1 MKLLKIIAV
10 MILLGVAPALAD
22 VTNSG
27 ATTNTQTNTS
37 GSNTTISGGYAAE
50 TTNTYQSGSS
60 NNTTTNNDTTNT
72 TNNKS
77 TIPVPSAGAPSMSAY
92 SQDVCAV
99 GRSGGLQLPGVG
111 VSGGSTARDMNCERM
126 KLSKLLN
133 DYGMK
138 VAAVA
143 ILCQDPRVFEAMEQA
158 GTPCPFEGKIGKDAK
173 AQWDKYDI
181 ERPDYDKYVEKM
193 DDRLKIDERIMKDEG
208 ILEENESL
216 KTNIKQVVKENKN
229 LEKDIKKLQKTQA
242 KLLKEAEEKLRLAEE
257 AMKELEEAKAKA
269 EEAES
274 LLPEPV
280 KVEKLEP
287 VEGFEEKKQSTS
299 VNVHES
305 MTTNLKAEET
315 PIPEEPVNNN
325 NGPEEAIII
334 PLPKPV
340 IVEEVEE
347 EEFNSSGK

>member
-1 MKLLKIIAV
+1 MKLLKIIAIMV
-10 MILLGVAPALAD
+10 LLGVAPALAD

-27 ATTNTQTNTS
+27 TTTNSQTNTS
-37 GSNTTISGGYAAE
+37 GSNTTISGGYSAE

-72 TNNKS
+72 TNNNS

-99 GRSGGLQLPGVG
+99 GRSGGVQLPGVG
-111 VSGGSTARDMNCERM
+111 LSGGGTARDMNCERM

-193 DDRLKIDERIMKDEG
+193 DDRLKIDERIMRDEG

-216 KTNIKQVVKENKN
+216 KTNIKQVVKENKT

-269 EEAES
+269 LEAES
-274 LLPEPV
+274 LLLEPV

-287 VEGFEEKKQSTS
+287 AEGFEEKKQSTS
-299 VNVHES
+299 INVHES
-305 MTTNLKAEET
+305 MTTNLKAKEE
-315 PIPEEPVNNN
+315 PLPEEPVNN

-340 IVEEVEE
+340 IVEEAEE

>member
-1 MKLLKIIAV
+1 MDKGKIIGSVGIVLMWSLFCWFVFMGAEG
-10 MILLGVAPALAD
+10 LNRAYAD

-37 GSNTTISGGYAAE
+37 GSNTTISGGYSAE

-77 TIPVPSAGAPSMSAY
+77 TIPVPSASAPGMSAY

-111 VSGGSTARDMNCERM
+111 LTGGATARDMNCERM

-158 GTPCPFEGKIGKDAK
+158 GTPCPFEGKIGKEAMD
-173 AQWDKYDI
+173 QWNKYDV
-181 ERPDYDKYVEKM
+181 ERPDYKQYVDKM
-193 DDRLKIDERIMKDEG
+193 DTRLEIDERIMKEEG
-208 ILEENESL
+208 ILEENATL
-216 KTNIKQVVKENKN
+216 KTNIKQVA
-229 LEKDIKKLQKTQA
+229 KDNKKLQKEIEKLQKMQA
-242 KLLKEAEEKLRLAEE
+242 ELLAAAEEEASKTEKMILPKKKPIIVETSNPEVHVDDEE
-257 AMKELEEAKAKA
+257 AWDEVDEAT
-269 EEAES
+269 
-274 LLPEPV
+274 
-280 KVEKLEP
+280 VEVEVLEP
-287 VEGFEEKKQSTS
+287 I
-299 VNVHES
+299 
-305 MTTNLKAEET
+305 EET
-315 PIPEEPVNNN
+315 
-325 NGPEEAIII
+325 
-334 PLPKPV
+334 
-340 IVEEVEE
+340 
-347 EEFNSSGK
+347 EFNSAGR

>member
-1 MKLLKIIAV
+1 MKLTTKLKQTSLFKLSAQ
-10 MILLGVAPALAD
+10 ILILFVILGMTGTVLKNAYAD

-111 VSGGSTARDMNCERM
+111 LSGGSTARDMNCERM

-158 GTPCPFEGKIGKDAK
+158 GTPCPFEGKIGKDAMD
-173 AQWDKYDI
+173 QWNKYDV
-181 ERPDYDKYVEKM
+181 ERPDYKQYVDKM
-193 DDRLKIDERIMKDEG
+193 DTRLEIDERIMKEEG
-208 ILEENESL
+208 VLEENATL
-216 KTNIKQVVKENKN
+216 KTNIKQIAKDNKK
-229 LEKDIKKLQKTQA
+229 LEKQIKELQELQT
-242 KLLKEAEEKLRLAEE
+242 KLLKEAEDKAAEAEKLIPKVTFDTSETLTGNTVTTDKVTIEE
-257 AMKELEEAKAKA
+257 
-269 EEAES
+269 
-274 LLPEPV
+274 LPPV
-280 KVEKLEP
+280 HT
-287 VEGFEEKKQSTS
+287 Q
-299 VNVHES
+299 
-305 MTTNLKAEET
+305 
-315 PIPEEPVNNN
+315 
-325 NGPEEAIII
+325 
-334 PLPKPV
+334 
-340 IVEEVEE
+340 
-347 EEFNSSGK
+347 GK